1 MVKITV
7 LYNLLYVTAALHIRT
22 WNLNPSEFQGFVI
35 KSMGWKPAPTIM
47 GLGHIQDQ
55 KVHISSAGLYVA
67 KSLMRTADLA
77 RSLFFQLEI
86 LWQQLTF
93 WGVGFFGWF
102 GFFLIYLC
110 EMQTWALHSCKKS
123 YKSVTVSLT
132 KTSLRSS
139 WLSGEV
145 FQSCTC
151 TVMHIQARGFHI
163 LRMKLSEMQVP
174 MRLLTSA
181 SVTTVMQGVCR
192 YCDFLEPFLPGGGCW
207 KQHSYSTA
215 VSRLM
220 PSANTCRPCH

>member
-1 MVKITV
+1 MKTCP
-7 LYNLLYVTAALHIRT
+7 YNYGSGPHPRPEGAYFQCWFICSQKSHENSWSCKVTLLSVR
-22 WNLNPSEFQGFVI
+22 NL
-35 KSMGWKPAPTIM
+35 MA
-47 GLGHIQDQ
+47 
-55 KVHISSAGLYVA
+55 
-67 KSLMRTADLA
+67 TADFL
-77 RSLFFQLEI
+77 
-86 LWQQLTF
+86 
-93 WGVGFFGWF
+93 GVGFFGWF